1 MSMTENDGN
10 DEEGELRH
18 DPALSRLADL
28 LCIEISTF
36 FHSSVQPGVTS
47 DKVVRLSHMSDLQ
60 LAVSRI
66 EDEKTREYMA
76 RLIQTLEEMKASR
89 WQTARP
95 LSG

>member
-1 MSMTENDGN
+1 MSMTKNDG
-10 DEEGELRH
+10 DHEEGEFRL

-36 FHSSVQPGVTS
+36 FHSSAKPGATS

-66 EDEKTREYMA
+66 EDEKVRDYMA
-76 RLIQTLEEMKASR
+76 RLLQTLEQMKASR
-89 WQTARP
+89 
-95 LSG
+95 